1 MIVFEPNR
9 TRRIVGRLERGESV
23 LDALAEIALHR
34 GISSAWF
41 HAMGPLESAE
51 LAVYDADTKRHSLP
65 KRVGAC
71 TAVQITGNLS
81 RLGGLPFAH
90 AHALV
95 APARPEGAD
104 GSVGVEGAAPVVGAL
119 LGGELRAARAFA
131 VEFVIESYEDLV
143 LERFPDDATGLPL
156 WRGKSTTA
164 VASSQAQ
171 LGWAAAAVEAER
183 LSATRDG
190 DQRATAQ
197 RASDTRAGSWG
208 AQPAREERPRAS
220 RGMPP
225 ERVVEPAFAAQPIP
239 EKKKAIDTE
248 ADEPNLEPGDWVAH
262 KQFGL
267 CRVEGEDAEG
277 ALIIRLPSGVRKAI
291 RLDYMRILPCTMQDD
306 RRIFPLEPRK
316 K

>member
-225 ERVVEPAFAAQPIP
+225 ERVVEPAFAAHPIP

>member
-291 RLDYMRILPCTMQDD
+291 RLDYMRILPGTVQDD